1 MPEFTPYPVELITP
15 EGIAFSGDAERLV
28 VPGAAG
34 ELGILANHAPLIS
47 LLEPG
52 ETRLTDAD
60 GTVRRYATDDGYV
73 QVRKN
78 HALVLVGEAVPAESI
93 DAAEAGSRL
102 DEAQAA
108 LDRATG
114 RRRRRVRRAARGRL
128 RRGARQ
134 DRSKPDSRAARLGF
148 ADRMAYPVHFDVRAP
163 GALLAP
169 VDVLPLHPGD
179 PAPSSC
185 CSSTRSRRSWLS

>member
-1 MPEFTPYPVELITP
+1 VPEFTPYPVELITP

-60 GTVRRYATDDGYV
+60 GTVRRYATDDGFL

-78 HALVLVGEAVPAESI
+78 HALVLVGEAVAAENI
-93 DAAEAGSRL
+93 DASDAGRRL
-102 DEAQAA
+102 DEARAA
-108 LDRATG
+108 LERANDG
-114 RRRRRVRRAARGRL
+114 DGDGDVYAARREV
-128 RRGARQ
+128 
-134 DRSKPDSRAARLGF
+134 GF
-148 ADRMAYPVHFDVRAP
+148 AE
-163 GALLAP
+163 ALVKTAA
-169 VDVLPLHPGD
+169 G
-179 PAPSSC
+179 
-185 CSSTRSRRSWLS
+185 

>member
-60 GTVRRYATDDGYV
+60 GTVRRYATDDGFL

-78 HALVLVGEAVPAESI
+78 HALVLVGEAVAAEDI
-93 DAAEAGSRL
+93 DASDAGRRL
-102 DEAQAA
+102 DEARAA
-108 LDRATG
+108 LERANG
-114 RRRRRVRRAARGRL
+114 GDGDVYAARREV
-128 RRGARQ
+128 
-134 DRSKPDSRAARLGF
+134 GF
-148 ADRMAYPVHFDVRAP
+148 AE
-163 GALLAP
+163 ALVKTAA
-169 VDVLPLHPGD
+169 G
-179 PAPSSC
+179 
-185 CSSTRSRRSWLS
+185 

>member
-1 MPEFTPYPVELITP
+1 MPEFTLYPVELITP
-15 EGIAFSGDAERLV
+15 EGIAYAGEAERLV

-47 LLEPG
+47 LLKPG

-93 DAAEAGSRL
+93 DAAEAGRRL

-108 LDRATG
+108 LDRAVG
-114 RRRRRVRRAARGRL
+114 GDGDEYAARREV
-128 RRGARQ
+128 
-134 DRSKPDSRAARLGF
+134 GF
-148 ADRMAYPVHFDVRAP
+148 AE
-163 GALLAP
+163 ALVKTAQ
-169 VDVLPLHPGD
+169 
-179 PAPSSC
+179 A
-185 CSSTRSRRSWLS
+185 

>member
-1 MPEFTPYPVELITP
+1 VPEFTPYPVELITP

-60 GTVRRYATDDGYV
+60 GTLRRYATDDGFL

-78 HALVLVGEAVPAESI
+78 HALVLVGEAVAAEDI
-93 DAAEAGSRL
+93 DASDAGRRL
-102 DEAQAA
+102 DEARAA
-108 LDRATG
+108 LERANDG
-114 RRRRRVRRAARGRL
+114 DGDGDVYAARREV
-128 RRGARQ
+128 
-134 DRSKPDSRAARLGF
+134 GF
-148 ADRMAYPVHFDVRAP
+148 AE
-163 GALLAP
+163 ALVKTAA
-169 VDVLPLHPGD
+169 G
-179 PAPSSC
+179 
-185 CSSTRSRRSWLS
+185 

>member
-60 GTVRRYATDDGYV
+60 GTVRRYATDDGFV

-78 HALVLVGEAVPAESI
+78 HALVLVGEAVPADQI
-93 DAAEAGSRL
+93 DASEANRRLEEARAALERANEGDGDVYAARREVGFAEAL
-102 DEAQAA
+102 VKTAA
-108 LDRATG
+108 G
-114 RRRRRVRRAARGRL
+114 
-128 RRGARQ
+128 
-134 DRSKPDSRAARLGF
+134 
-148 ADRMAYPVHFDVRAP
+148 
-163 GALLAP
+163 
-169 VDVLPLHPGD
+169 
-179 PAPSSC
+179 
-185 CSSTRSRRSWLS
+185 